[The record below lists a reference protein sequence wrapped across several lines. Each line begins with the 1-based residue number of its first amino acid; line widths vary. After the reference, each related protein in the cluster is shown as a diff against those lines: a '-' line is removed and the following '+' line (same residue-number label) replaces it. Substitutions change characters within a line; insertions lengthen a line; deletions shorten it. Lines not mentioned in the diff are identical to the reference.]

1 MTSFLLL
8 EVLSCCKVWIYQVVV
23 NTKINFVR
31 ITTRYI
37 QNLLILNL
45 PGKLTNFEFTGSEY
59 KICIFLQL
67 LRPGINLKSTTW
79 QYSRHLVFKPDKLDG
94 AFQREN
100 LFSHY

>member
-8 EVLSCCKVWIYQVVV
+8 EVLVKSCKVWIYQVVV

-45 PGKLTNFEFTGSEY
+45 PAVNTKFVFFAITATRY
-59 KICIFLQL
+59 KSKIYNMAILKTHCI
-67 LRPGINLKSTTW
+67 
-79 QYSRHLVFKPDKLDG
+79 
-94 AFQREN
+94 
-100 LFSHY
+100 

>member
-45 PGKLTNFEFTGSEY
+45 PGKLTNFEFTGSKY
-59 KICIFLQL
+59 KICIFAITAT
-67 LRPGINLKSTTW
+67 RYKSKIYNMAILKT
-79 QYSRHLVFKPDKLDG
+79 PCI
-94 AFQREN
+94 
-100 LFSHY
+100 

>member
-45 PGKLTNFEFTGSEY
+45 PGKLTNFDLPAVNTKFVFFAITATRY
-59 KICIFLQL
+59 KSKMYNMAILKTPCI
-67 LRPGINLKSTTW
+67 
-79 QYSRHLVFKPDKLDG
+79 
-94 AFQREN
+94 
-100 LFSHY
+100 